1 MEPFTNLWAEH
12 LLNRRDLIYKV
23 LADFTLFAT
32 KTLFFFELTARSRA
46 DLFNKNMTISTVQE
60 EPLQNHFFFFLF
72 EFQRRL
78 FLPQLLHCQT
88 CTKNWEI
95 NLQVNNILH
104 KQNFNI
110 GEIAPVIY
118 CRFLGVLSYRSSNTH
133 IHSINQQCSL
143 FLCNLQMTRMSQEV
157 QLSNSSKLT
166 IPHCIPIEI
175 LIDLCPLFLPVQ
187 HVKTS
192 SINVFCSATKAHEQV
207 ITRVW
212 LFDCSV

>member
-1 MEPFTNLWAEH
+1 MDLEPFTN

-32 KTLFFFELTARSRA
+32 KILFFFELTAGSRA
-46 DLFNKNMTISTVQE
+46 DLFNKKVTISTVQE
-60 EPLQNHFFFFLF
+60 EPLQNHFFFFRL

-88 CTKNWEI
+88 RTKNWEI
-95 NLQVNNILH
+95 NLQVNNILY
-104 KQNFNI
+104 KENFNI

-118 CRFLGVLSYRSSNTH
+118 CRFLGYFSIVRRTH
-133 IHSINQQCSL
+133 TYTVSINSA
-143 FLCNLQMTRMSQEV
+143 LCFYATCGMTWMSQEV

-175 LIDLCPLFLPVQ
+175 LIDLYPLFLPVQ

-207 ITRVW
+207 TTRVW
-212 LFDCSV
+212 LSDCFV